1 MRTTI
6 ELPDELMTRAKVR
19 AAQEGVT
26 LKELFVAAVERRVG
40 TTAPPEPKKHRRGP
54 PVIHAP
60 GFRVPTREEI
70 AEAMTPIEHIIED
83 LERRRR

>member
-26 LKELFVAAVERRVG
+26 LKDLFVSAMEQRLIAPEKKKRRLIPTFITG
-40 TTAPPEPKKHRRGP
+40 GP
-54 PVIHAP
+54 VRSA
-60 GFRVPTREEI
+60 TREEI
-70 AEAMTPIEHIIED
+70 AEAAFPIQHIIDEI
-83 LERRRR
+83 ERSRR

>member
-6 ELPDELMTRAKVR
+6 ELPDELMTQAKVR

-26 LKELFVAAVERRVG
+26 LKELFVSAVEKRV
-40 TTAPPEPKKHRRGP
+40 AQQEKKGRYPP
-54 PVIHAP
+54 PVIIGGP
-60 GFRVPTREEI
+60 VRTPTREEI
-70 AEAMTPIEHIIED
+70 EEAMLPIQHIIDD